1 MSRQA
6 DSKAV
11 WKLSDSN
18 SVVNGK
24 AFGNFA
30 AKSVSSSRVRYVNLT

>member
-11 WKLSDSN
+11 LKLSNSN
-18 SVVNGK
+18 SVSNGK
-24 AFGNFA
+24 AFGNIA
-30 AKSVSSSRVRYVNLT
+30 A